1 MITITQKNLFNALS
15 LVANTVHKNSVNAYL
30 QAVLI
35 EHCGEYLKF
44 QTTNMDA
51 STEVVLQDFQGNLE
65 SKVCVDFQDLFEI
78 VKKYKAEE
86 QLTLD
91 VKIENNAKYLT
102 LSKGNRSFAELPTLD
117 AENFPQILSIEDE
130 ESKIIFHKEYLKS
143 AIEKT
148 HFCMYAS
155 ETRYHINGLH
165 FNFQSENKIIDI
177 VSTDGHRLAKFEIE
191 DAQLKSDAKIT
202 IPRLIVGGIKKDIE
216 HAHNE
221 IIFKIK
227 EGKLQIDFGSH
238 TLTTKLIDADFPD
251 YKRVIPK
258 NHNATIKIQ
267 KPSFLPALDR
277 VQSIIVQSTDPRV
290 IINFQNNELSM
301 SCNDN
306 QKKTKEVLDC
316 EFEGNH
322 LLMVNAQYMKECLQ
336 GISSKEFEISV
347 KQGDSNMPIQIQD
360 AEDKRFLYVIM
371 PMKV

>member
-1 MITITQKNLFNALS
+1 MITITQKNLFNTLS
-15 LVANTVHKNSVNAYL
+15 LVANTVHKNGVNAYL
-30 QAVLI
+30 QVVLI

-91 VKIENNAKYLT
+91 VKIENDAKYLT

-130 ESKIIFHKEYLKS
+130 ESKIIFHKEDLKS

-148 HFCMYAS
+148 HFCIYPN
-155 ETRYHINGLH
+155 ETRYNINGLH
-165 FNFQSENKIIDI
+165 FNFQSENKRIDI

-191 DAQLKSDAKIT
+191 DLQLKSDAKIT
-202 IPRLIVGGIKKDIE
+202 IPRLIVAGIKKDIE

-227 EGKLQIDFGSH
+227 GGKLQIDFGSH

-277 VQSIIVQSTDPRV
+277 VQSIIVQSTDPKV

-316 EFEGNH
+316 EFNGNH
-322 LLMVNAQYMKECLQ
+322 LLMVNVQYLKECLQ

-347 KQGDSNMPIQIQD
+347 KQGDSKFPIQIQD
-360 AEDKRFLYVIM
+360 SEDKRFLYVVM

>member
-15 LVANTVHKNSVNAYL
+15 LVANTAQKNAVSEYF

-35 EHCGEYLKF
+35 EHCGDHLKF

-65 SKVCVDFQDLFEI
+65 CKVCVDFQDLFEI

-117 AENFPQILSIEDE
+117 AQNFPQILSIQDE
-130 ESKIIFHKEYLKS
+130 ESKIIFNKEDLKS
-143 AIEKT
+143 AIDKT
-148 HFCMYAS
+148 HICMYVS
-155 ETRYHINGLH
+155 EQRYHINGLH
-165 FNFQSENKIIDI
+165 FNFQSENKKIDI
-177 VSTDGHRLAKFEIE
+177 VSTDTHRLAKFEIE
-191 DAQLKSDAKIT
+191 DLQLKSDAKIT
-202 IPRLIVGGIKKDIE
+202 IPRSIVGGIKKDIE

-227 EGKLQIDFGSH
+227 GGKLQIDFGSH
-238 TLTTKLIDADFPD
+238 TLTTKLIDADFPG
-251 YKRVIPK
+251 YKRVIPE

-277 VQSIIVQSTDPRV
+277 VQSIIAKSTDPKV
-290 IINFQNNELSM
+290 IMNFQNNELLM
-301 SCNDN
+301 SCNN
-306 QKKTKEVLDC
+306 EYKKTKEVLDC
-316 EFEGNH
+316 EFEGEH

-336 GISSKEFEISV
+336 VISSREFEISV
-347 KQGDSNMPIQIQD
+347 KQGDSNYPIQIQD
-360 AEDKRFLYVIM
+360 VEDKRFLYIVM

>member
-1 MITITQKNLFNALS
+1 MITITQKNLFNTLS
-15 LVANTVHKNSVNAYL
+15 LVANTVHKNSVSEYL

-65 SKVCVDFQDLFEI
+65 SKICVDFQDLFEI

-91 VKIENNAKYLT
+91 VKIENDAKYLT

-130 ESKIIFHKEYLKS
+130 ESKIIFHKEDLKS

-148 HFCMYAS
+148 HFCMYHS
-155 ETRYHINGLH
+155 QGLYNINGLH
-165 FNFQSENKIIDI
+165 FNFQSENKRIDI
-177 VSTDGHRLAKFEIE
+177 VSTDKYRLAKFEIE
-191 DAQLKSDAKIT
+191 DSQLKSDAKIT
-202 IPRLIVGGIKKDIE
+202 IPRLIVGGIKKDIK
-216 HAHNE
+216 HAHSE

-227 EGKLQIDFGSH
+227 GGKLQIDFGSH
-238 TLTTKLIDADFPD
+238 TLTTKLLEPDFPD

-258 NHNATIKIQ
+258 NHNTTIKIQ
-267 KPSFLPALDR
+267 KPFFTQSLDR
-277 VQSIIVQSTDPRV
+277 VQSIIVQSPDPRV

-301 SCNDN
+301 SCNNN

-316 EFEGNH
+316 EFNGNH
-322 LLMVNAQYMKECLQ
+322 LLMVNVQYLKECLQ

-347 KQGDSNMPIQIQD
+347 KQGDRNMPIQIQD
-360 AEDKRFLYVIM
+360 AEDKRFLYVVM